1 MLNVRNMIAI
11 LVTIAV
17 LLGAFFVATLY
28 YPINKR
34 TKRMARSR
42 AILEAQVESLTPMGG
57 QTKGEKDIADVMA
70 MDVNFFKKR
79 NLSPTRGI
87 PDLLEQ
93 INRLGSEMNIRFVAV
108 KPLDEE
114 DTEGYRRY
122 PFLIETRAA
131 YPELVNFVH
140 RMENGLGLSLNELRI
155 ENDAKDSSMHRL
167 QFNLNI
173 YELKGAHPAEKQA
186 SAEWER
192 DLAEVR
198 KLVAVHRDPF
208 GLKKVPV
215 VSATVVKQKPADV
228 ATTGKPKRQEL
239 VLMGVMEI
247 AGNRIAIINN
257 KVMRPGEMIGKRRI
271 RQIRDDHVI
280 LVQGD
285 ETYHLYLKGV
295 KPLKSGEVRQ

>member
-1 MLNVRNMIAI
+1 MIAI

-28 YPINKR
+28 YPNNKR

-42 AILEAQVESLTPMGG
+42 AILEAQIESLTPMSG
-57 QTKGEKDIADVMA
+57 QGKGEKDIADVMA

-93 INRLGSEMNIRFVAV
+93 INRLGNEMNIQFVAV
-108 KPLDEE
+108 KPLGEE

-155 ENDAKDSSMHRL
+155 ENDAKDPSVHRL

-173 YELKGAHPAEKQA
+173 YELKGEHPADQQT
-186 SAEWER
+186 SAEKER

-198 KLVAVHRDPF
+198 KLVAVRRDPF
-208 GLKKVPV
+208 GSRKVSV
-215 VSATVVKQKPADV
+215 VSATIGKPKPTDV
-228 ATTGKPKRQEL
+228 ATTRKPKRQKL
-239 VLMGVMEI
+239 VLMGIMEI

-271 RQIRDDHVI
+271 KQIRDDHVI

-285 ETYHLYLKGV
+285 ETYPLYLKGPEPF
-295 KPLKSGEVRQ
+295 KRREVRQ